1 VNTHYGWTKLNKL
14 EIVLFQLYFILQGG
28 CMPNNK
34 KQDKKELIVLAAV
47 ELLRAKNYQGM
58 KTLEIAKKANI
69 AEGTL
74 YRYFKNKDAI
84 FVAIVEYFL
93 NSFLEKTFQNI
104 EPNNQFQDNLEL
116 LVDNVCDVLETGKDF
131 YKLYLKAFSE
141 IEKEEVCEIIKS
153 HTIESNKAL
162 EKILEWSDSE
172 YTDTEKLIFV
182 DCVWGVIKASS
193 ERDILNIEKINREKI
208 LFSISY
214 IGKMI
219 QKL

>member
-1 VNTHYGWTKLNKL
+1 
-14 EIVLFQLYFILQGG
+14 
-28 CMPNNK
+28 MPKNK
-34 KQDKKELIVLAAV
+34 KQDKKELIVLAAI
-47 ELLRAKNYQGM
+47 ELLRTKNYEGM
-58 KTLEIAKKANI
+58 KTLELATKANI

-84 FVAIVEYFL
+84 FVAIVEHFL

-104 EPNNQFQDNLEL
+104 GPDNEFEDNLKF
-116 LVDNVCDVLETGKDF
+116 LVDNICDVLETGKDF

-153 HTIESNKAL
+153 HTIKSAKAL
-162 EKILEWSDSE
+162 EKILEWSNYR
-172 YTDTEKLIFV
+172 YTDAEKLIFV

-193 ERDILNIEKINREKI
+193 ERDILNIEKINREKV

>member
-1 VNTHYGWTKLNKL
+1 MLS
-14 EIVLFQLYFILQGG
+14 
-28 CMPNNK
+28 NK
-34 KQDKKELIVLAAV
+34 KQDKKELIVLAAI
-47 ELLRAKNYQGM
+47 ELLRTKNYQGM
-58 KTLEIAKKANI
+58 KTLEIAKKANM

-84 FVAIVEYFL
+84 FVAIVENFL
-93 NSFLEKTFQNI
+93 NSFYEKTFQNI
-104 EPNNQFQDNLEL
+104 GSENEFQENLKL
-116 LVDNVCDVLETGKDF
+116 LVDNICDILETGKDF

-141 IEKEEVCEIIKS
+141 IEKEEVYEIIKA
-153 HTIESNKAL
+153 HTIKLTKAL
-162 EKILEWSDSE
+162 AEILEWTNYK
-172 YTDTEKLIFV
+172 YTDAEKLIFV

-193 ERDILNIEKINREKI
+193 ERDILKIERINKEKI

>member
-1 VNTHYGWTKLNKL
+1 MLS
-14 EIVLFQLYFILQGG
+14 
-28 CMPNNK
+28 NK
-34 KQDKKELIVLAAV
+34 KQDKKELIVLAAI
-47 ELLRAKNYQGM
+47 ELLRTKNYQGM
-58 KTLEIAKKANI
+58 KTLEIAKKANM

-84 FVAIVEYFL
+84 FVSIVKQFL
-93 NSFLEKTFQNI
+93 DSFLEKAFQNI
-104 EPNNQFQDNLEL
+104 EPENEFQDNLKL
-116 LVDNVCDVLETGKDF
+116 LVDNICDVLETGKDF

-141 IEKEEVCEIIKS
+141 IEKEEVCEIIKT
-153 HTIESNKAL
+153 HTIKLTKAL
-162 EKILEWSDSE
+162 AEILEWTNYK
-172 YTDTEKLIFV
+172 YTDAEKLIFV

-193 ERDILNIEKINREKI
+193 ERDILNIEKINKEKI

>member
-1 VNTHYGWTKLNKL
+1 MSSK
-14 EIVLFQLYFILQGG
+14 
-28 CMPNNK
+28 K
-34 KQDKKELIVLAAV
+34 KQDKKELIVLAAI
-47 ELLRAKNYQGM
+47 ELLRTKNYQGM

-84 FVAIVEYFL
+84 FVAIVKYFL
-93 NSFLEKTFQNI
+93 DDFLEKTLQNI
-104 EPNNQFQDNLEL
+104 EPENEFQDNLKL
-116 LVDNVCDVLETGKDF
+116 LVDNICNVLETGKGF

-141 IEKEEVCEIIKS
+141 IEKEEVYEIIKS
-153 HTIESNKAL
+153 HTIKLTLVL
-162 EKILEWSDSE
+162 EKVLEWSNLK
-172 YTDTEKLIFV
+172 YTDAEKTIFV
-182 DCVWGVIKASS
+182 DCIWGIIKASS
-193 ERDILNIEKINREKI
+193 ERDILNIEKINKEKI